1 MYNTLTNT
9 NTHIL
14 YYTIHVYYTRAL
26 SAMNITLVLN
36 TGILEIKQHS
46 IILAPV
52 NKNKVTEIEKT
63 YELYTNLTIL
73 TTGMEPTALLN
84 NICDLKKDRFGR
96 LIVTPTLQCINHP
109 NIFALGDCSTIQK
122 YRSSDSNII
131 DTLPKTAQV
140 AMQQSDTLAK
150 NIYRR
155 TQLYPKTIDNTTIHA
170 KIHYTISPPGEL
182 ESFRFLPLGEMLS
195 LGTTDAAI
203 TSLGMYII
211 YYLHIP

>member
-1 MYNTLTNT
+1 
-9 NTHIL
+9 
-14 YYTIHVYYTRAL
+14 
-26 SAMNITLVLN
+26 MNIELVLN

-46 IILAPV
+46 VILAPV
-52 NKNKVTEIEKT
+52 NANKVTEIEKT
-63 YELYTNLTIL
+63 YELSTNLTIL
-73 TTGMEPTALLN
+73 TTGMEPTVLLN
-84 NICDLKKDRFGR
+84 NIQALKKDRFGR
-96 LIVTPTLQCINHP
+96 LIVTPTLQCLNHP
-109 NIFALGDCSTIQK
+109 NIFAIGDCSTIQK
-122 YRSSDSNII
+122 YRSSSDSNNIV

-155 TQLYPKTIDNTTIHA
+155 TQLYPKTIDSTTTHA

-182 ESFRFLPLGEMLS
+182 ESFRYLPLGEMLS

>member
-1 MYNTLTNT
+1 
-9 NTHIL
+9 
-14 YYTIHVYYTRAL
+14 
-26 SAMNITLVLN
+26 MNITLVLN
-36 TGILEIKQHS
+36 TGILEIKQNS
-46 IILAPV
+46 VILAPV
-52 NKNKVTEIEKT
+52 NSNKVTEIEKT

-73 TTGMEPTALLN
+73 TTGMEPTVLLN
-84 NICDLKKDRFGR
+84 NIGDLKKDRFGR
-96 LIVTPTLQCINHP
+96 LIVTPTLQCLNHP
-109 NIFALGDCSTIQK
+109 NIFAIGDCSTIQK
-122 YRSSDSNII
+122 YRSSSDSNTII

-155 TQLYPKTIDNTTIHA
+155 TQLYPKTIDNTTTTHA

-211 YYLHIP
+211 YYLHLP

>member
-1 MYNTLTNT
+1 MYA
-9 NTHIL
+9 
-14 YYTIHVYYTRAL
+14 RAL

-46 IILAPV
+46 VILAPV
-52 NKNKVTEIEKT
+52 NANKVTEIEKT

-73 TTGMEPTALLN
+73 TTGMEPTVLLN
-84 NICDLKKDRFGR
+84 NIQALKKDRFGR
-96 LIVTPTLQCINHP
+96 LIVTPTLQCLNHP
-109 NIFALGDCSTIQK
+109 NIFAIGDCSTIQK
-122 YRSSDSNII
+122 YRSSSNDSSNII

-155 TQLYPKTIDNTTIHA
+155 TQLYPKTIDNTTAYA
-170 KIHYTISPPGEL
+170 KIHHTMSPPGEL
-182 ESFRFLPLGEMLS
+182 ESFRYLPLGEMLS